1 MGSHV
6 MNKQWELV
14 QKKTFTNWFNAQL
27 KRGGHLTMVND
38 LTTDLDNGILLY
50 HLLECI
56 SGTKLPKITM
66 KPRMRLQNI
75 ENLNVCLNF
84 IAHCGVKLIGIS
96 SEEICDHNQKLI
108 LGMVWT
114 LILRFE
120 IQDISIE
127 DLTAKEGLLYWC
139 QKKTQGYRDVHV
151 KDFTRSWHDGLA
163 FCALIH
169 KHRPDLID
177 YDSLR
182 KENALDNLELAF
194 KVAEEKLGIP
204 RFMDPADVAV
214 ADDRSIM
221 TYLMQYFKCFAGSQ
235 KAEVAGRRISK
246 LVGLLKSNDEL
257 RSDYEARAKEWLD
270 WAGNKLDEFEK
281 AEFDNTLEGAKKQLD
296 MLHEYQKEEKPNRA
310 GQKFGIEGVYKNLQV
325 NLRNNNRAPYVPPE
339 GLTPKD
345 INDKWAALLAAE
357 KERERRIRDEIARQ
371 QKLDNMSKR
380 FFEKLAK
387 LKAWEKAKKEYLAQ
401 RPTIDTLVAAKSQ
414 QKLLEGYS
422 KLYED
427 SKTRVADL
435 QKLGQEL
442 IDMNFRE
449 SDKVKEELA
458 WVDDAWKALAEAE
471 EEKRKWVEEQLAL
484 QQEMERLRLE
494 FAEKAKSLQ
503 RWYKDTVEAVN
514 SDYSFGDN
522 LQEVEEYKAKLDEK
536 DDGLRNESTTK
547 KEELEK
553 IAAEMERLGIKDN
566 KYTVITMDDINAS
579 EKNFQDALA
588 ARQDAYQK
596 ELERQRAMEEKRIEF
611 ANAAQEFHDWIEAQ
625 KKQIDELQVEDPDEL
640 VKAIE
645 DIIQEHKPGQEKLD
659 NVRRID
665 QECIAMNITSNP
677 HAKQT
682 VGDLE
687 AEFFDLQAYTERYID
702 SLHEEKE
709 RRNKYAERAQRM
721 MDWINETKTKMEE
734 REIATNLNQARA
746 KRTSFDNYRRGQ
758 KPPKSAEKAAVIA
771 LAKSLTKFM
780 QKSPFHRPP
789 FVPPEG
795 LAPEDL
801 DKAWSELGEKENE
814 LNAFITK
821 EIQRHERLAALEK
834 KLHEEA
840 AETEKWVDKKVS
852 YLERDEVS
860 GIHSVDDAQVCL
872 HRMAVF
878 SDEFAK
884 KKPRLDAMKGDAQT
898 LTDEKQDGA
907 EKATERVNK
916 IGESFDN
923 MANLETQHRESLE
936 AALESEKKKEALRR
950 SFAEKAKDYTRW
962 ANKTISKLEDAS
974 FGKTLEEVR
983 EFQATA
989 EKTETEIKEENQKRF
1004 DECKQVADE
1013 LKEAGVEQNNHT
1025 NLTMDDL
1032 ERTSEKTVKAV
1043 EKYDEDYKKELARQ
1057 EEMEAKRVEFAEAA
1071 EALNKLLEED
1081 RAAIDAL
1088 EGEDPTALVE
1098 QVKARFNEAADEHAK
1113 LADVERLHG
1122 EELRLEIT
1130 ENKHTELTADGLK
1143 KALREYQAYVNAYIS
1158 ELEDEAAMRS
1168 KYDKRAGDLVAWIEQ
1183 AEQELTSGAKDPKD
1197 NTLQA
1202 TQAAMDDF
1210 TDYRDGTKPNKV
1222 VEGDAV
1228 KGLYKTATETLAASQ
1243 HHRPE
1248 YKPGDEK
1255 FTPEAIDAAFAKLG
1269 EAEKAHFDKISATLA
1284 KQEDLYQRAREFN
1297 EQSQNLEK
1305 WCKES
1310 EENLTNDEEAQT
1322 VEAAKIAED
1331 VLAAFD
1337 KDYADLAEKE
1347 VEPLKKLAEGL
1358 VAEDYCEKDA
1368 IDARCKE
1375 VVAAYEGLKALRDAR
1390 DEKNKAQTEREAN
1403 KEKLRKQW
1411 AKEAKQYDR
1420 WVADNTRKVA
1430 QYVFGGNLEQVR
1442 EGVQKLAE
1450 AMTALRKESDDKKA
1464 ALDELAAKMTEAGV
1478 TENVHSSLT
1487 VDDIAKFH
1495 QSLEDT
1501 IVKRETAYNEEL
1513 KRQEDMEAKRVAFA
1527 EKANAFLEL
1536 VKENRAALEAVK
1548 SDDPVAAIEEVQKL
1562 YDEKKPLDAAL
1573 AECASIDAELRSM
1586 KVTDNKHTP
1595 HTMGSLN
1602 RKLTAHQKFYEN
1614 LLSALQEE
1622 KMMLDRKGEREAEM
1636 AKKEKTQALRSEYA
1650 ENQAKLTQWTDA
1662 VGEAIEGVPEVMSVE
1677 DVDALR
1683 GEFDGVAAESVV
1695 ADSKATFDKMCELQ
1709 KQLEAD
1715 EVPASEIGH
1724 EESVKAWEHANQ
1736 LIEERRKWLDE
1747 EHARQEKIAALCK
1760 EFATQAEAF
1769 HTWIEENKNEESSEG
1784 SLEEQ
1789 LAALKKQSETI
1800 DNDGKQKKDSLV
1812 ALDNQINEAGVKE
1825 NTETVHTVASLTSEF
1840 EGLQDNIKSRLA
1852 LLEQQISSAKY
1863 SLPPDQIKE
1872 FLDLFNQFDKDGAG
1886 CLNWYQF
1893 KACLS
1898 ALGEDVSDENVKKI
1912 IREVDK
1918 DGNDTI
1924 DRDEFVQYMTKKL
1937 SDSDSKE
1944 DIIAAFKDIADGR
1957 DFVTLSELSSLLPP
1971 DQVKFI
1977 EQNAPRKEGQP
1988 DAIDFA
1994 KWTETAFA

>member
-1 MGSHV
+1 

-56 SGTKLPKITM
+56 SGKKLPKITM

-75 ENLNVCLNF
+75 QNLNVCLSF
-84 IAHCGVKLIGIS
+84 IASCGVKLIGIS

-177 YDSLR
+177 YDSLK
-182 KENALDNLELAF
+182 KENALENLELAF
-194 KVAEEKLGIP
+194 SVAETKLNIP

-221 TYLMQYFKCFAGSQ
+221 TYLMQYFHCFAGSQ

-246 LVGLLKSNDEL
+246 LVGLLKGNDEL
-257 RSDYEARAKEWLD
+257 RSDYENRAKEWMD
-270 WAGNKLDEFEK
+270 WATAKLEELTQF
-281 AEFDNTLEGAKKQLD
+281 EFDNTLEGAKKQLD
-296 MLHEYQKEEKPNRA
+296 LIHEYQKEEKPNRA
-310 GQKFGIEGVYKNLQV
+310 GQKIAIEGIYKNLQV
-325 NLRNNNRAPYVPPE
+325 NLRNNGRAPYVAPE

-357 KERERRIRDEIARQ
+357 KEREKRVREEIARQ

-414 QKLLEGYS
+414 MKLLEGYE

-427 SKTRVADL
+427 SKARVADL
-435 QKLGQEL
+435 HKLGEEL
-442 IDMNFRE
+442 IEQNYRE
-449 SDKVKEELA
+449 SDKVKEELQWA
-458 WVDDAWKALAEAE
+458 DDAWKALADDAA
-471 EEKRKWVEEQLAL
+471 EKRKWLEEELAR

-503 RWYKDTVEAVN
+503 RWYKDTIEAVN
-514 SDYSFGDN
+514 SDYAFGEN
-522 LQEVEEYKAKLDEK
+522 LQEVEEYKPKLDEK
-536 DDGLRNESTTK
+536 DEGLRNESATK

-553 IAAEMERLGIKDN
+553 IAAEMERLGVKDN

-579 EKNFQDALA
+579 EKNFQDSLA

-625 KKQIDELQVEDPDEL
+625 KKQIDELQNEDPDEL

-665 QECIAMNITSNP
+665 QECIAMQITSNP

-687 AEFFDLQAYTERYID
+687 GEFYDLQTYTERYID
-702 SLHEEKE
+702 SLHEEKD
-709 RRNKYAERAQRM
+709 RKNKYAERAQRM
-721 MDWINETKTKMEE
+721 MDWINETKPKMEE
-734 REIATNLNQARA
+734 REIATNLTQARA
-746 KRTSFDNYRRGQ
+746 KRTSFDGYRRGQ
-758 KPPKSAEKAAVIA
+758 KPPKTAEKAAIIA

-780 QKSPFHRPP
+780 AKSQFHRPP

-795 LAPEDL
+795 LAPEDIE
-801 DKAWSELGEKENE
+801 KAWTELGEKEQEMNT
-814 LNAFITK
+814 FITK

-840 AETEKWVDKKVS
+840 AETEKWADKKVN
-852 YLERDEVS
+852 YLQRDEVS

-872 HRMAVF
+872 HRMDVF

-884 KKPRLDAMKGDAQT
+884 KKPRLDSMKADAQT

-916 IGESFDN
+916 IGESFEN
-923 MANLETQHRESLE
+923 MATLETQHREGLQ
-936 AALESEKKKEALRR
+936 AALEAEKKKESLRR
-950 SFAEKAKDYTRW
+950 AFADKAKSYVRW
-962 ANKTISKLEDAS
+962 GNKTTSQLEDAS
-974 FGKTLEEVR
+974 FGKTLDEVR
-983 EFQATA
+983 EFQAKA
-989 EKTETEIKEENQKRF
+989 EQTENEVKEENQKRME
-1004 DECKQVADE
+1004 ECKQLDAE

-1032 ERTSEKTVKAV
+1032 ERTSEKVEKAV
-1043 EKYDEDYKKELARQ
+1043 AKYDEDYKKELARQ

-1071 EALNKLLEED
+1071 EALNKMLEEA
-1081 RAAIDAL
+1081 RAAIDAM
-1088 EGEDPTALVE
+1088 EGEDPAALCE
-1098 QVKARFNEAADEHAK
+1098 QVKGRFNDATEEHAK
-1113 LADVERLHG
+1113 LADVERLYG

-1143 KALREYQAYVNAYIS
+1143 KAVREYQAYVNAYIS
-1158 ELEDEAAMRS
+1158 ELDDEATMRT

-1183 AEQELTSGAKDPKD
+1183 AEQELSSGAKDPKE

-1248 YKPGDEK
+1248 FKPADEK

-1269 EAEKAHFDKISATLA
+1269 EAEKAHFEKISATLA
-1284 KQEDLYQRAREFN
+1284 KQEDLYQRAHEFD
-1297 EQSQNLEK
+1297 ERAQNLEK

-1310 EENLTNDEEAQT
+1310 EEMLNTEEEAQT
-1322 VEAAKIAED
+1322 VEAAQIAED
-1331 VLAAFD
+1331 ILASFD
-1337 KDYADLAEKE
+1337 KDYAEMATKD
-1347 VEPLKKLAEGL
+1347 VEPLKTLAEGL
-1358 VAEDYCEKDA
+1358 VSEDYCEKDNV
-1368 IDARCKE
+1368 DARCKE
-1375 VVAAYEGLKALRDAR
+1375 VVGAYEALKPLRDAR
-1390 DEKNKAQTEREAN
+1390 DEKNKAQTEREVN

-1420 WVADNTRKVA
+1420 WVADNTGKVA
-1430 QYVFGGNLEQVR
+1430 KYVFGGNLEQVR
-1442 EGVQKLAE
+1442 EGVEKLKE
-1450 AMTALRKESDDKKA
+1450 AMAALRKENDDKKA
-1464 ALDELAAKMTEAGV
+1464 QLDELAAKLTEAGV
-1478 TENVHSSLT
+1478 TENVHSSI
-1487 VDDIAKFH
+1487 VPEDIQKFH
-1495 QSLEDT
+1495 QTLEDA
-1501 IVKRETAYNEEL
+1501 IAKREAAYEEEL
-1513 KRQEDMEAKRVAFA
+1513 KRQEAMEEKRVAFA

-1548 SDDPVAAIEEVQKL
+1548 SDDPVAAIEEVQKV
-1562 YDEKKPLDAAL
+1562 YDEKKPLDAAI

-1602 RKLTAHQKFYEN
+1602 RKLAAHQKFYEN
-1614 LLSALQEE
+1614 LLAALQEE
-1622 KMMLDRKGEREAEM
+1622 KMMLDRKGEREAEL
-1636 AKKEKTQALRSEYA
+1636 AKKEKTQALRSEYD
-1650 ENQAKLTQWTDA
+1650 ENKAKLTSWTDA
-1662 VGEAIEGVPEVMSVE
+1662 VSEAIEGVPEVKSVE
-1677 DVDALR
+1677 DVDSLR
-1683 GEFDGVAAESVV
+1683 GEFDSVAAEGVLSEN
-1695 ADSKATFDKMCELQ
+1695 KATFDKLCELQ
-1709 KQLEAD
+1709 KTLEAE

-1724 EESVKAWEHANQ
+1724 DDTVKAWEHANQ

-1747 EHARQEKIAALCK
+1747 EHARQEKIESLCK
-1760 EFATQAEAF
+1760 DFAEKAEAF
-1769 HTWIEENKNEESSEG
+1769 HNWMEEYKNEEPAEG
-1784 SLEEQ
+1784 SPEQQLET
-1789 LAALKKQSETI
+1789 LKKLSETI
-1800 DNDGKQKKDSLV
+1800 NNEGNQKKEELV
-1812 ALDNQINEAGVKE
+1812 SIDGQINEAGVKE
-1825 NTETVHTVASLTSEF
+1825 NAETVHTVASLTVEF
-1840 EGLQDNIKSRLA
+1840 EGLQDIIKSRLA
-1852 LLEQQISSAKY
+1852 LLEQQINSAKY

-1872 FLDLFNQFDKDGAG
+1872 FIELFNQFDKDGTG
-1886 CLNWYQF
+1886 SLNWYQF

-1898 ALGEDVSDENVKKI
+1898 ALGEDVSDDNVKKI
-1912 IREVDK
+1912 IHEVDK
-1918 DGNDTI
+1918 DGNETI
-1924 DRDEFVQYMTKKL
+1924 DRDEFIEYMTKKR

-1957 DFVTLSELSSLLPP
+1957 DFVTLAELNSILPP
-1971 DQVKFI
+1971 DQVKYI

-1994 KWTETAFA
+1994 KWMETAFA

>member
-1 MGSHV
+1 

-27 KRGGHLTMVND
+27 KRGGHVNLVND

-56 SGTKLPKITM
+56 SGSKLPKITM

-75 ENLNVCLNF
+75 QNLNVCLQF

-177 YDSLR
+177 FDSLK
-182 KENALDNLELAF
+182 KENALENLELAF

-246 LVGLLKSNDEL
+246 LVGLLKSNEEL
-257 RSDYEARAKEWLD
+257 RSDYENRAKEWLD
-270 WAGNKLDEFEK
+270 WAGNKLDEFQK
-281 AEFDNTLEGAKKQLD
+281 AEFDNTLEGAKKHLD
-296 MLHEYQKEEKPNRA
+296 MIHEYQKEEKPNRA
-310 GQKFGIEGVYKNLQV
+310 GQKFGIEGLYKNLQV
-325 NLRNNNRAPYVPPE
+325 NLRNNGRAPYVPPE

-357 KERERRIRDEIARQ
+357 KDLERRTRDEIARQ

-414 QKLLEGYS
+414 QKLLEGYN

-427 SKTRVADL
+427 SKGRVADL

-442 IDMNFRE
+442 IDMNYRD
-449 SDKVKEELA
+449 SDKVKEELG
-458 WVDDAWKALAEAE
+458 WVDEAWKGLADAEA
-471 EEKRKWVEEQLAL
+471 EKRKWVEEQLAI

-514 SDYSFGDN
+514 ADYAFGDN
-522 LQEVEEYKAKLDEK
+522 LQEVEAYKPKLDEK
-536 DDGLRNESTTK
+536 DEALRQEGAAK

-553 IAAEMERLGIKDN
+553 IAAEMERLGVKDN

-588 ARQDAYQK
+588 NRQDAYQK
-596 ELERQRAMEEKRIEF
+596 ELERQRAMEEKRLEF
-611 ANAAQEFHDWIEAQ
+611 AKAAQDFHDWIEAQ
-625 KKQIDELQVEDPDEL
+625 RKEIDALENEDTDELE
-640 VKAIE
+640 KAIK

-659 NVRRID
+659 DVRRID

-682 VGDLE
+682 VPELE
-687 AEFFDLQAYTERYID
+687 SEFFDHQAYTERYID
-702 SLHEEKE
+702 SLHEEKD
-709 RRNKYAERAQRM
+709 RKNKYAERAQRM
-721 MDWINETKTKMEE
+721 MDWINETKPKMEE
-734 REIATNLNQARA
+734 REIATNLTQARA
-746 KRTSFDNYRRGQ
+746 KRTAFDGYRRGQ
-758 KPPKSAEKAAVIA
+758 KPPKSAEKDAVIA

-789 FVPPEG
+789 FVPPPG

-801 DKAWSELGEKENE
+801 NKAWAELGEKEQE
-814 LNAFITK
+814 LNTFIAD
-821 EIQRHERLAALEK
+821 EIKRHERLAALEK

-840 AETEKWVDKKVS
+840 AETEKWVDKKVN
-852 YLERDEVS
+852 YLQRDEVS

-872 HRMAVF
+872 HRMDVF
-878 SDEFAK
+878 SDEFGK
-884 KKPRLDAMKGDAQT
+884 KKPRLDAMKASAQT

-923 MANLETQHRESLE
+923 MANLENEHREGLK
-936 AALESEKKKEALRR
+936 AALENEKKKEALRR
-950 SFAEKAKDYTRW
+950 SFAEKAKAYTRW
-962 ANKTISKLEDAS
+962 GNKTISKLEDAS

-989 EKTETEIKEENQKRF
+989 EKTEAETKEENQKQF
-1004 DECKQVADE
+1004 DECKQVADQ

-1025 NLTMDDL
+1025 NLTIDDL
-1032 ERTSEKTVKAV
+1032 ERTSEKVVKAV

-1071 EALNKLLEED
+1071 EALNKMLEES
-1081 RAAIDAL
+1081 RTAIDGM
-1088 EGEDPTALVE
+1088 EGEDPAALVE
-1098 QVKARFNEAADEHAK
+1098 QIKGRFNDATEEHAK
-1113 LADVERLHG
+1113 LADVERLYG

-1143 KALREYQAYVNAYIS
+1143 KAVREYQAYVNAYIS
-1158 ELEDEAAMRS
+1158 ELEDEATMRT

-1183 AEQELTSGAKDPKD
+1183 AEQELTSGAKDPKE

-1228 KGLYKTATETLAASQ
+1228 KGAYKTATDTLAASQ

-1248 YKPGDEK
+1248 FKPADEK
-1255 FTPEAIDAAFAKLG
+1255 CTPEAIDAAFAKLG
-1269 EAEKAHFDKISATLA
+1269 EAEKAHFDKISAILA
-1284 KQEDLYQRAREFN
+1284 KQEDLYQRARDFDERA
-1297 EQSQNLEK
+1297 QNLEK

-1310 EENLTNDEEAQT
+1310 QETLSSDEEAQT

-1331 VLAAFD
+1331 ILAAFD
-1337 KDYADLAEKE
+1337 KDYAELAEKD

-1358 VAEDYCEKDA
+1358 VADDYCEKEN
-1368 IDARCKE
+1368 IDNRCKE

-1390 DEKNKAQTEREAN
+1390 DEKNKAQSEREAN

-1420 WVADNTRKVA
+1420 WIADSIRKVA
-1430 QYVFGGNLEQVR
+1430 KYTFGGNLEQVR
-1442 EGVQKLAE
+1442 EGCQKLAE

-1464 ALDELAAKMTEAGV
+1464 ALDELAAKMTEAGI

-1487 VDDIAKFH
+1487 VEDIAKFH

-1501 IVKRETAYNEEL
+1501 IVKRETAYNDEL
-1513 KRQEDMEAKRVAFA
+1513 KRQEEMEAKRVAFA

-1536 VKENRAALEAVK
+1536 VKENRAALEGV
-1548 SDDPVAAIEEVQKL
+1548 SNEDPVAAIEEVQKL

-1573 AECASIDAELRSM
+1573 AECAAIDAELRSM
-1586 KVTDNKHTP
+1586 KVTDNSHTP

-1622 KMMLDRKGEREAEM
+1622 KMMKDRKGEREAEM

-1650 ENQAKLTQWTDA
+1650 EHQAKLSQWTDA
-1662 VGEAIEGVPEVMSVE
+1662 VSEAIEGVPEVNGLD
-1677 DVDALR
+1677 DVQTLR
-1683 GEFDGVAAESVV
+1683 SEFDAVATENVLSEN
-1695 ADSKATFDKMCELQ
+1695 KATFDKMCELQ

-1724 EESVKAWEHANQ
+1724 EESTKAWEHANQ
-1736 LIEERRKWLDE
+1736 LIDERRKWLDE
-1747 EHARQEKIAALCK
+1747 EQKRQEKIAGLCK
-1760 EFATQAEAF
+1760 DFAEQAEAF
-1769 HTWIEENKNEESSEG
+1769 HNWIEENKNEESAEG
-1784 SLEEQ
+1784 SPEEQ
-1789 LAALKKQSETI
+1789 LAAVKKLSETV
-1800 DNDGKQKKDSLV
+1800 NTEGPKKKDSIAAIDGQL
-1812 ALDNQINEAGVKE
+1812 NEEGVKE
-1825 NTETVHTVASLTSEF
+1825 VSETTHTVASLTSEF
-1840 EGLQDNIKSRLA
+1840 EGLQDAIKSRLA
-1852 LLEQQISSAKY
+1852 LLEQQINSAKY

-1872 FLDLFNQFDKDGAG
+1872 FIDLFNQFDKDGCG
-1886 CLNWYQF
+1886 HLNWYQF

-1898 ALGEDVSDENVKKI
+1898 ALGEDVSDDNVKKI
-1912 IREVDK
+1912 IRETDK
-1918 DGNDTI
+1918 DGNETI
-1924 DRDEFVQYMTKKL
+1924 DRDEFIEYMTKKL

-1957 DFVTLSELSSLLPP
+1957 DFVTIAELSSLLPP